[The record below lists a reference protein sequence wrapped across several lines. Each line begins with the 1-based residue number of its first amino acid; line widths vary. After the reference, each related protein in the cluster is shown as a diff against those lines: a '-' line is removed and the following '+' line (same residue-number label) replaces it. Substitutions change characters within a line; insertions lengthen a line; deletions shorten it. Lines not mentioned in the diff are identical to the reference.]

1 MSILAEL
8 FEQGALYDVLLDFG
22 ESVTDRARSNI
33 RIQQTRYGKKRKA
46 NTTGTL
52 AASLYYDMDVTGT
65 TPSISFN
72 SSADYAKWVEY
83 GRQGKESNYK
93 GIDTRFAA
101 SAAKPPVDAIL
112 NWMNLK
118 KIKLRSIGETGRRTK
133 FAKSAINRDE
143 AQRLRVANA
152 MAKSIEK
159 KGIAPLYYWRE
170 AYLETLP
177 EYGPQLNEAMG
188 DAVYVYILNQTRKLT
203 NIKPV

>member
-22 ESVTDRARSNI
+22 ETVTDRARSNI

-52 AASLYYDMDVTGT
+52 AASLYYDLDVTGT
-65 TPSISFN
+65 TPSIAFN

-83 GRQGKESNYK
+83 GRQGKESNYP
-93 GIDTRFAA
+93 GIDKRFAA
-101 SAAKPPVDAIL
+101 GAAKPPVDAIL

-118 KIKLRSIGETGRRTK
+118 KIKLRSIGETGKRTK
-133 FAKSAINRDE
+133 FAKSSINKDE
-143 AQRLRVANA
+143 DQRRRVANA

-177 EYGPQLNEAMG
+177 EYGAQLNEAMG
-188 DAVYVYILNQTRKLT
+188 EAVNIYILNQTRKLT

>member
-22 ESVTDRARSNI
+22 ETVTDRARSNI
-33 RIQQTRYGKKRKA
+33 RIQQTRYGKKRRA

-52 AASLYYDMDVTGT
+52 AASLYYDIDVTGT
-65 TPSISFN
+65 TPSIGFN

-101 SAAKPPVDAIL
+101 GAAKPPVDAIL

-133 FAKSAINRDE
+133 FAKSSINKDE

-177 EYGPQLNEAMG
+177 EYGAQLNEAMG
-188 DAVYVYILNQTRKLT
+188 DAVYIYILNQTRKLT

>member
-22 ESVTDRARSNI
+22 ETVTDRARSNI
-33 RIQQTRYGKKRKA
+33 RIQQTRYGKKRRA

-52 AASLYYDMDVTGT
+52 AASLYYDIDVTGT
-65 TPSISFN
+65 TPSIGFN
-72 SSADYAKWVEY
+72 STADYAKWVEY

-101 SAAKPPVDAIL
+101 GAAKPPVDAIL

-133 FAKSAINRDE
+133 FAKSAINKDE

-177 EYGPQLNEAMG
+177 EYGAQLNEAMG
-188 DAVYVYILNQTRKLT
+188 DAVYIYILNQTRKLT
-203 NIKPV
+203 NIKPA

>member
-22 ESVTDRARSNI
+22 ETVTDRARSNI

-72 SSADYAKWVEY
+72 SSADYGKWVEY
-83 GRQGKESNYK
+83 GRQGKESNYP

-101 SAAKPPVDAIL
+101 GAAKPPVPDIL

-118 KIKLRSIGETGRRTK
+118 KIRLRAMGDTGKMTK
-133 FAKSAINRDE
+133 FAKSAVNKDE
-143 AQRLRVANA
+143 QKRLGVAIA

-159 KGIAPLYYWRE
+159 KGIAPLYYWRD

-177 EYGPQLNEAMG
+177 EYGSRLNEAMA
-188 DAVYVYILNQTRKLT
+188 DAVNVYILNQTRKLT
-203 NIKPV
+203 NIKPS

>member
-22 ESVTDRARSNI
+22 ETVTDRARSNI

-52 AASLYYDMDVTGT
+52 AASLYYEMDVTGSV
-65 TPSISFN
+65 PSIGFN
-72 SSADYAKWVEY
+72 STADYAQWVEY

-101 SAAKPPVDAIL
+101 GAAKPPVPAIL

-118 KIKLRSIGETGRRTK
+118 KIKLRTTGETGKMTK
-133 FAKSAINRDE
+133 FAKSATNKDE
-143 AQRLRVANA
+143 KKRLAVATA

-159 KGIAPLYYWRE
+159 KGIAPLYYWRD

-177 EYGPQLNEAMG
+177 EYGAQLNAAMG
-188 DAVYVYILNQTRKLT
+188 EAVNIYILNQTRKLT
-203 NIKPV
+203 NIKPA

>member
-22 ESVTDRARSNI
+22 ETVTDRARSNI
-33 RIQQTRYGKKRKA
+33 RIQQTRYGKKRRA

-101 SAAKPPVDAIL
+101 GAAKPPVPAIL

-133 FAKSAINRDE
+133 FAKSSINKDE
-143 AQRLRVANA
+143 KQRLAVATA

-159 KGIAPLYYWRE
+159 KGIAPLYYWRD

-177 EYGPQLNEAMG
+177 EYAAQLNEAMG
-188 DAVYVYILNQTRKLT
+188 EAVNIYILNQTRKLT
-203 NIKPV
+203 NIKPA

>member
-22 ESVTDRARSNI
+22 ETVTDRARSNI
-33 RIQQTRYGKKRKA
+33 RIQQTRYGKKRRA

-52 AASLYYDMDVTGT
+52 AASLYYDIDVTGT
-65 TPSISFN
+65 IPSIGFN
-72 SSADYAKWVEY
+72 STADYAKWVEY

-101 SAAKPPVDAIL
+101 GAAKPPVDAIL

-133 FAKSAINRDE
+133 FAKSAINKDE
-143 AQRLRVANA
+143 DQRLRVANA

-159 KGIAPLYYWRE
+159 KGIAPLYYWRD

-177 EYGPQLNEAMG
+177 EYGAQLNEAMG
-188 DAVYVYILNQTRKLT
+188 DAVYIYILNQTRKLT
-203 NIKPV
+203 NIKPA

>member
-22 ESVTDRARSNI
+22 ETVTDRARSNI
-33 RIQQTRYGKKRKA
+33 RIQQTRYGKKRRA

-159 KGIAPLYYWRE
+159 KGIAPLYYWRD

-177 EYGPQLNEAMG
+177 EYATQLNEAMG
-188 DAVYVYILNQTRKLT
+188 EAVNIYILNQTRKLT
-203 NIKPV
+203 NIKPA

>member
-22 ESVTDRARSNI
+22 ETVTDRARSNI

-52 AASLYYDMDVTGT
+52 AASLFYSMDVTGSVPAIEFGST
-65 TPSISFN
+65 
-72 SSADYAKWVEY
+72 ADYAKWVEY
-83 GRQGKESNYK
+83 GRQGKESNYR

-101 SAAKPPVDAIL
+101 RAAKPPAEAIL

-118 KIKLRSIGETGRRTK
+118 RIKLRDIGDTGKRTK
-133 FAKSAINRDE
+133 FAKSAVNKDE
-143 AQRLRVANA
+143 DQRRRVANA

-159 KGIAPLYYWRE
+159 KGIAPLYYWRD

-177 EYGPQLNEAMG
+177 EYATELNAAMG
-188 DAVYVYILNQTRKLT
+188 EAVNIYILNQTRKLT
-203 NIKPV
+203 NIKPA

>member
-22 ESVTDRARSNI
+22 ETVTDRARSNI
-33 RIQQTRYGKKRKA
+33 RIQQTRYGKKRRA

-52 AASLYYDMDVTGT
+52 AASLYYDMDVTGA
-65 TPSISFN
+65 TPSVSFG
-72 SSADYAKWVEY
+72 STADYARWVEY

-118 KIKLRSIGETGRRTK
+118 KIKLRSIGETGKRTK

-143 AQRLRVANA
+143 DERRKVANA

-159 KGIAPLYYWRE
+159 KGIAPLYYWRD

-177 EYGPQLNEAMG
+177 EYGPALNEAMAE
-188 DAVYVYILNQTRKLT
+188 AVNIYILNQTRKLT

>member
-22 ESVTDRARSNI
+22 ESVTESARSNI
-33 RIQQTRYGKKRKA
+33 RIQQTRYGKKRRA

-52 AASLYYDMDVTGT
+52 AASLYYDLDVTGSI
-65 TPSISFN
+65 PSIAFN
-72 SSADYAKWVEY
+72 SSADYAQWVEY

-101 SAAKPPVDAIL
+101 GAAKPPVEAIL

-118 KIKLRSIGETGRRTK
+118 RIKLRAMGETGKMTK
-133 FAKSAINRDE
+133 FAKSATNKDE
-143 AQRLRVANA
+143 DQRRRVANA

-159 KGIAPLYYWRE
+159 KGIAPLYYFRD
-170 AYLETLP
+170 AYLEWLP
-177 EYGPQLNEAMG
+177 DYASQLNEAMG
-188 DAVYVYILNQTRKLT
+188 DAVYIYILNQTRKLT
-203 NIKPV
+203 NIKPA

>member
-22 ESVTDRARSNI
+22 ETVTDRARSNI
-33 RIQQTRYGKKRKA
+33 RIQQTRYGKKRRA

-52 AASLYYDMDVTGT
+52 AASLYYDIDVTGT
-65 TPSISFN
+65 TPSIGFN
-72 SSADYAKWVEY
+72 STADYAKWVEY

-101 SAAKPPVDAIL
+101 GAAKPPVDAIL

-133 FAKSAINRDE
+133 FAKSAINKDE

-177 EYGPQLNEAMG
+177 EYGAQLNEAMG
-188 DAVYVYILNQTRKLT
+188 DAVYIYILNQTRKLT

>member
-22 ESVTDRARSNI
+22 ESVTESARSNI

-52 AASLYYDMDVTGT
+52 AASLFYSMDVTAP
-65 TPSISFN
+65 TPSIEFGST
-72 SSADYAKWVEY
+72 ADYATWVEY
-83 GRQGKESNYK
+83 GRQGKESNYP

-101 SAAKPPVDAIL
+101 GAAKPPVEAIL

-118 KIKLRSIGETGRRTK
+118 KIKLRTTGETGKKTK
-133 FAKSAINRDE
+133 FATSAVNKDE
-143 AQRLRVANA
+143 KQRLAVATA

-159 KGIAPLYYWRE
+159 KGIAPLYYWRD

-177 EYGPQLNEAMG
+177 EYATQLNAAMG
-188 DAVYVYILNQTRKLT
+188 EAVNIYILNQTRKLT
-203 NIKPV
+203 NIKPA

>member
-22 ESVTDRARSNI
+22 ETVTDRARSNI
-33 RIQQTRYGKKRKA
+33 RIQQTRYGKKRRA

-52 AASLYYDMDVTGT
+52 AASLYYEMDVTGT

-101 SAAKPPVDAIL
+101 SAAKPPVPAIL

-118 KIKLRSIGETGRRTK
+118 RIKLRSIGETGRRTK
-133 FAKSAINRDE
+133 FATSAINKDE
-143 AQRLRVANA
+143 KQRLAVATA

-159 KGIAPLYYWRE
+159 KGIAPLYYWRD

-188 DAVYVYILNQTRKLT
+188 EAVNIYILNQTRKLT
-203 NIKPV
+203 NIKPA

>member
-22 ESVTDRARSNI
+22 ETVTDRARSNI
-33 RIQQTRYGKKRKA
+33 RIQQTRYGKKRRA

-52 AASLYYDMDVTGT
+52 AASLYYDIDVTGT
-65 TPSISFN
+65 TPSIGFN

-159 KGIAPLYYWRE
+159 KGIAPLYYWRD

-177 EYGPQLNEAMG
+177 EYGAQLNEAMG

>member
-22 ESVTDRARSNI
+22 ETVTDRARSNI

-52 AASLYYDMDVTGT
+52 AASLFYSMDVTGT
-65 TPSISFN
+65 TPAIEFGST
-72 SSADYAKWVEY
+72 ADYAKWVEY
-83 GRQGKESNYK
+83 GRQGKESNYP
-93 GIDTRFAA
+93 GIDKRFAA
-101 SAAKPPVDAIL
+101 GAAKPPVPDIL

-118 KIKLRSIGETGRRTK
+118 KIKLRAMGETGKMTK
-133 FAKSAINRDE
+133 FAKSAVNRDE
-143 AQRLRVANA
+143 KQRLGVAIA

-159 KGIAPLYYWRE
+159 KGIAPLYYWRD

-177 EYGPQLNEAMG
+177 EYGSRLNEAMA
-188 DAVYVYILNQTRKLT
+188 DAVNVYILNQTRKLT
-203 NIKPV
+203 NIKPS

>member
-22 ESVTDRARSNI
+22 ETVTDRARSNI
-33 RIQQTRYGKKRKA
+33 RIQQTRYGKKRRA

-52 AASLYYDMDVTGT
+52 AASLYYDVDVTNA
-65 TPSISFN
+65 TPSIAFN

-101 SAAKPPVDAIL
+101 SAAKPPVEAIL

-133 FAKSAINRDE
+133 FAKSAVNRDE

-159 KGIAPLYYWRE
+159 KGIAPLYYWRD

-177 EYGPQLNEAMG
+177 DYAAQFNEAMG
-188 DAVYVYILNQTRKLT
+188 DAVYIYILNQTRKLT

>member
-22 ESVTDRARSNI
+22 ETVTDRARSNI
-33 RIQQTRYGKKRKA
+33 RIQQTRYGKKRRA

-52 AASLYYDMDVTGT
+52 AASLYYDIDVTGT
-65 TPSISFN
+65 TPSIGFN
-72 SSADYAKWVEY
+72 STADYAKWVEY

-101 SAAKPPVDAIL
+101 GAAKPPVDAIL

-133 FAKSAINRDE
+133 FAKSAINKDE

-177 EYGPQLNEAMG
+177 EYGQQLNEAMG
-188 DAVYVYILNQTRKLT
+188 EAVNIYILNQTRKLT
-203 NIKPV
+203 NIKPA

>member
-22 ESVTDRARSNI
+22 ETVTDRARSNI

-52 AASLYYDMDVTGT
+52 AASLYYDVDVTGT
-65 TPSISFN
+65 TPSIAFN

-83 GRQGKESNYK
+83 GRQGKESNYP
-93 GIDTRFAA
+93 GIDKRFAA
-101 SAAKPPVDAIL
+101 GAAKPPVDAIL

-133 FAKSAINRDE
+133 FAKSSINKDE
-143 AQRLRVANA
+143 NERLRVANA

-177 EYGPQLNEAMG
+177 EYVTQLNEAMG
-188 DAVYVYILNQTRKLT
+188 EAVNIYILNQTRKLT

>member
-52 AASLYYDMDVTGT
+52 AASLYYDIDVTGT
-65 TPSISFN
+65 TPSIGFN
-72 SSADYAKWVEY
+72 STADYAKWVEY

-101 SAAKPPVDAIL
+101 GAAKPPVEAIL

-133 FAKSAINRDE
+133 FAKSAINKDE
-143 AQRLRVANA
+143 DQRLRVANA

-177 EYGPQLNEAMG
+177 EYATQLNEAMG
-188 DAVYVYILNQTRKLT
+188 EAVYIYILNQTRKLT

>member
-22 ESVTDRARSNI
+22 ESVTESARSNI

-52 AASLYYDMDVTGT
+52 AASLYYNMDVTGAI
-65 TPSISFN
+65 PSIAFGST
-72 SSADYAKWVEY
+72 ADYAQWVEY
-83 GRQGKESNYK
+83 GRQGKESNYP
-93 GIDTRFAA
+93 GIDKRFAA
-101 SAAKPPVDAIL
+101 GAAKPPVEAIL

-118 KIKLRSIGETGRRTK
+118 KIKLRAMGETGKMTK
-133 FAKSAINRDE
+133 FAKSGVNKDE
-143 AQRLRVANA
+143 DQRRRVANA

-159 KGIAPLYYWRE
+159 KGIAPLYYWRD

-177 EYGPQLNEAMG
+177 EYAAQFNEAMG
-188 DAVYVYILNQTRKLT
+188 DAVYIYILNQTRKLT

>member
-22 ESVTDRARSNI
+22 ETVTDRARSNI
-33 RIQQTRYGKKRKA
+33 RIQQTRYGKKRRA

-52 AASLYYDMDVTGT
+52 AASLYYDLDVTST
-65 TPSISFN
+65 VPSISFN

-101 SAAKPPVDAIL
+101 SAAKPPVPAIL

-133 FAKSAINRDE
+133 FAKSSINKDE
-143 AQRLRVANA
+143 KQRLAVATA

-177 EYGPQLNEAMG
+177 EYGQQLNEAMG
-188 DAVYVYILNQTRKLT
+188 EAVNIYILNQTRKLT
-203 NIKPV
+203 NIKPA

>member
-22 ESVTDRARSNI
+22 ETVTDRARSNI
-33 RIQQTRYGKKRKA
+33 KIQQTRYGKKRKA

-52 AASLYYDMDVTGT
+52 AASLFYSMDVTGSVPAIEFGST
-65 TPSISFN
+65 
-72 SSADYAKWVEY
+72 ADYAKWVEY
-83 GRQGKESNYK
+83 GRQGKESNYR

-101 SAAKPPVDAIL
+101 SAAKPPVEAIL

-118 KIKLRSIGETGRRTK
+118 RIKLRAIGDTGKRTK
-133 FAKSAINRDE
+133 FAKSSINKDE
-143 AQRLRVANA
+143 KQRLAVATA

-159 KGIAPLYYWRE
+159 KGIAPLYYWRD

-177 EYGPQLNEAMG
+177 EYGPQLNAAMAEA
-188 DAVYVYILNQTRKLT
+188 VNIYILNQTRKLT
-203 NIKPV
+203 NIKPA

>member
-22 ESVTDRARSNI
+22 ETVTDRARSNI
-33 RIQQTRYGKKRKA
+33 RIQQTRYGKKRRA

-177 EYGPQLNEAMG
+177 EYGAQLNEAMG
-188 DAVYVYILNQTRKLT
+188 EAVNIYILNQTRKLT
-203 NIKPV
+203 NIKPA

>member
-22 ESVTDRARSNI
+22 ETVTDRARSNI
-33 RIQQTRYGKKRKA
+33 RIQQTRYGKKRRA

-159 KGIAPLYYWRE
+159 KGIAPLYYWRD

-177 EYGPQLNEAMG
+177 EYGAQLNEAMG

>member
-22 ESVTDRARSNI
+22 ESVTESARSNI

-52 AASLYYDMDVTGT
+52 AASLFYSMDVTAA
-65 TPSISFN
+65 TPSIEFGST
-72 SSADYAKWVEY
+72 ADYATWVEY
-83 GRQGKESNYK
+83 GRQGKESNYP

-101 SAAKPPVDAIL
+101 GAAKPPVEAIL
-112 NWMNLK
+112 TWMNLK
-118 KIKLRSIGETGRRTK
+118 RIKLRAMGDTGKMTK
-133 FAKSAINRDE
+133 FAKSATNKDE
-143 AQRLRVANA
+143 DQRRRVANA

-159 KGIAPLYYWRE
+159 KGIAPLYYWRD

-177 EYGPQLNEAMG
+177 EYGPQLNAAMG
-188 DAVYVYILNQTRKLT
+188 EAVNIYILNQTRKLT
-203 NIKPV
+203 NIKPA

>member
-22 ESVTDRARSNI
+22 ETVTDRARSNI
-33 RIQQTRYGKKRKA
+33 RIQQTRYGKKRRA

-65 TPSISFN
+65 TPSIAFN

-83 GRQGKESNYK
+83 GRQGKESNYP
-93 GIDTRFAA
+93 GIDKRFAA
-101 SAAKPPVDAIL
+101 GAAKPPVDAIL

-159 KGIAPLYYWRE
+159 KGIAPLYYWRD

>member
-22 ESVTDRARSNI
+22 ETVTDRARSNI
-33 RIQQTRYGKKRKA
+33 RIQQTRFGKKRKA

-52 AASLYYDMDVTGT
+52 AASLYYNVDVTGT
-65 TPSISFN
+65 LPSIGFD

-83 GRQGKESNYK
+83 GRQGKESNYP
-93 GIDTRFAA
+93 GIDKRFAA
-101 SAAKPPVDAIL
+101 GAAKPPVEAIL

-118 KIKLRSIGETGRRTK
+118 RIKLRAMGETGKMTK
-133 FAKSAINRDE
+133 FAKSAVNKDE
-143 AQRLRVANA
+143 KQRLRVANA

-159 KGIAPLYYWRE
+159 KGIAPLYYFRD

-177 EYGPQLNEAMG
+177 EYAAQFNEAMG
-188 DAVYVYILNQTRKLT
+188 EAVNIYILNQTRKLT
-203 NIKPV
+203 NIKPA

>member
-22 ESVTDRARSNI
+22 ESVTESARSNI

-52 AASLYYDMDVTGT
+52 AASLFYDMDVSGN
-65 TPSISFN
+65 TPSIAFGST
-72 SSADYAKWVEY
+72 ADYAKWVEY

-101 SAAKPPVDAIL
+101 SAAKPPVEAIL

-118 KIKLRSIGETGRRTK
+118 KIKLRAMGETGKMTK
-133 FAKSAINRDE
+133 FAKSATNKDE
-143 AQRLRVANA
+143 KQRLAVANA

-159 KGIAPLYYWRE
+159 KGIAPLYYFRD
-170 AYLETLP
+170 AYLEWLP
-177 EYGPQLNEAMG
+177 DYGPQLNGAMS
-188 DAVYVYILNQTRKLT
+188 DAVNIYILNQTRKLT
-203 NIKPV
+203 NIKPG

>member
-22 ESVTDRARSNI
+22 ESVTESARSNI

-52 AASLYYDMDVTGT
+52 AASLFYSVDVTGT
-65 TPSISFN
+65 LPSIGFDST
-72 SSADYAKWVEY
+72 ADYAKWVEY

-101 SAAKPPVDAIL
+101 SAAKPPVEAIL
-112 NWMNLK
+112 TWMNLK
-118 KIKLRSIGETGRRTK
+118 KIKLRAMGETGKMTK
-133 FAKSAINRDE
+133 FAKSAANKDE
-143 AQRLRVANA
+143 DQRRRVANA

-159 KGIAPLYYWRE
+159 KGIAPLYYFRD
-170 AYLETLP
+170 AYLEWLP
-177 EYGPQLNEAMG
+177 DYAPQLNAAMS
-188 DAVYVYILNQTRKLT
+188 DAVNIYILGQTRKLT
-203 NIKPV
+203 NIKPG

>member
-22 ESVTDRARSNI
+22 ETVTDRARSNI

-65 TPSISFN
+65 TPSIAF
-72 SSADYAKWVEY
+72 SSTADYAKWVEY
-83 GRQGKESNYK
+83 GRQGKESNYR

-101 SAAKPPVDAIL
+101 GAAKPPVPAIL
-112 NWMNLK
+112 TWMNLK
-118 KIKLRSIGETGRRTK
+118 KIKLRSMGDTGKMTK
-133 FAKSAINRDE
+133 FAKSSVNKDE
-143 AQRLRVANA
+143 KKRLAVATA

-159 KGIAPLYYWRE
+159 KGIAPLYYWRD

-177 EYGPQLNEAMG
+177 EYATQLNAAMG
-188 DAVYVYILNQTRKLT
+188 EAVNIYILNQTRKLT
-203 NIKPV
+203 NIKPA

>member
-22 ESVTDRARSNI
+22 ETVTDRARSNI
-33 RIQQTRYGKKRKA
+33 RIQQTRYGKRRRA

-52 AASLYYDMDVTGT
+52 AASLYYDVDVTST
-65 TPSISFN
+65 TPSIAFN

-101 SAAKPPVDAIL
+101 GAAKPPVDAIL

-133 FAKSAINRDE
+133 FAKSAVNRDE

-159 KGIAPLYYWRE
+159 KGIAPLYYWRD

-177 EYGPQLNEAMG
+177 DYGAQLNEAMG
-188 DAVYVYILNQTRKLT
+188 DAVYIYILNQTRKLT
-203 NIKPV
+203 NIKPA

>member
-1 MSILAEL
+1 MSILPEL

-22 ESVTDRARSNI
+22 ETVTDRARSNI
-33 RIQQTRYGKKRKA
+33 RIQQTRYGKKRRA

-52 AASLYYDMDVTGT
+52 AASLYYDIDVTGT
-65 TPSISFN
+65 TPSIGFN

-159 KGIAPLYYWRE
+159 KGIAPLYYWRD

-177 EYGPQLNEAMG
+177 EYGAQLNEAMG

>member
-22 ESVTDRARSNI
+22 ETVTDRARSNI
-33 RIQQTRYGKKRKA
+33 RIQQTRYGKKRRA

-52 AASLYYDMDVTGT
+52 AASLYYDVDVTNA
-65 TPSISFN
+65 TPSIAFN

-83 GRQGKESNYK
+83 GRQGKESNYN

-101 SAAKPPVDAIL
+101 GAAKPPVDAIL

-133 FAKSAINRDE
+133 FAKSSINKDE